1 MKFRFENEGSRG
13 EVDITFGGIVELDKL
28 VERYVS
34 ERENLLVKE
43 DGNEDYVNEFME
55 MEFGGITEDCFV
67 EISFGEED
75 SYMVF
80 LLNDDGSID
89 SDTYNVEGYI
99 DYGSEEEGDMRYE
112 YQLNYRLPSGSNLV
126 VDKDTFSKMEALVA

>member
-1 MKFRFENEGSRG
+1 MKFLIINEGSRG
-13 EVDITFGGIVELDKL
+13 EVDSYIGNMRNLDELVDSYITD
-28 VERYVS
+28 
-34 ERENLLVKE
+34 RENLLVKE

-55 MEFGGITEDCFV
+55 MEFGGITEKCFV

-75 SYMVF
+75 CYMVF

-112 YQLNYRLPSGSNLV
+112 YQLNYRLPSGSNLE
-126 VDKDTFSKMEALVA
+126 VDKDTFSKMEEVA

>member
-55 MEFGGITEDCFV
+55 MEFGGITEECFV
-67 EISFGEED
+67 DITFGEED
-75 SYMVF
+75 SVLVY
-80 LLNDDGSID
+80 L
-89 SDTYNVEGYI
+89 VE
-99 DYGSEEEGDMRYE
+99 
-112 YQLNYRLPSGSNLV
+112 
-126 VDKDTFSKMEALVA
+126 KK